1 MLIAFIGAALLLL
14 CYILH
19 FAFFF
24 LWPFVSLPI
33 ASGEDCL
40 MKAYEKM
47 TILIH
52 TSLLTVS
59 NGNLHC
65 DDNSDG
71 RVSLACQSY
80 TTSFDAV

>member
-1 MLIAFIGAALLLL
+1 MLIAFVGAALLLL

-19 FAFFF
+19 FAFVF

-40 MKAYEKM
+40 M
-47 TILIH
+47 TVLIH
-52 TSLLTVS
+52 SSLLTVS
-59 NGNLHC
+59 TGNLHC

-71 RVSLACQSY
+71 SVSLACQSY
-80 TTSFDAV
+80 TSFDAV